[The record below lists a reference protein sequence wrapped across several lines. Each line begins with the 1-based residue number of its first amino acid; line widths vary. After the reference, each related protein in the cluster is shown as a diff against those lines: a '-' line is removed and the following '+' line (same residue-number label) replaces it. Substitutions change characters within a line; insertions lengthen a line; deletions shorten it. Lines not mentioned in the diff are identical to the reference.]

1 MGRPPGSTWVF
12 QNFERRERR
21 GLVICLAEQREGR
34 REQYVFSVVMK
45 GAIYGG
51 TVEDGTAV
59 MFVEGDWA
67 EERGW

>member
-1 MGRPPGSTWVF
+1 MFGGGQRGGRGG
-12 QNFERRERR
+12 E
-21 GLVICLAEQREGR
+21 
-34 REQYVFSVVMK
+34 YVFSVVVK
-45 GAIYGG
+45 GAMYGG